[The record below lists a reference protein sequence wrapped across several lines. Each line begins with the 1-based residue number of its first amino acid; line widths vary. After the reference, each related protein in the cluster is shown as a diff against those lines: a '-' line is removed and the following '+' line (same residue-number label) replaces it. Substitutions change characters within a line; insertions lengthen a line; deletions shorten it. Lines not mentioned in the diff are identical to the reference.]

1 MNFRQKKKKIKK
13 RWRLQK
19 VKVPK
24 GVDLIRLDREL
35 QYMQWMFSKIIVK
48 ELDNMILY
56 GESIPEEAI
65 KEYNDCPYCGAKMEA
80 EE

>member
-35 QYMQWMFSKIIVK
+35 EYMQVMMSKIIVK
-48 ELDNMILY
+48 KLDNMILY
-56 GESIPEEAI
+56 GE
-65 KEYNDCPYCGAKMEA
+65 KNDG
-80 EE
+80 

>member
-19 VKVPK
+19 VPK

-35 QYMQWMFSKIIVK
+35 HYMQWALSKTIAEKLNVA
-48 ELDNMILY
+48 ILE
-56 GESIPEEAI
+56 G
-65 KEYNDCPYCGAKMEA
+65 NLRDGTLRRTEA

>member
-19 VKVPK
+19 VPY

-35 QYMQWMFSKIIVK
+35 EYMQVMLSKITVK
-48 ELDNMILY
+48 KLDNMILY
-56 GESIPEEAI
+56 GE
-65 KEYNDCPYCGAKMEA
+65 KNDG
-80 EE
+80 